1 MAEIYIAVHEVIFL
15 ILCTTK
21 NQSKVAKEIYTELI
35 NVAQDVEKY
44 SQEQLQNITQFNE
57 KQYAVS
63 ICKKFQLR
71 IKPKDKFSEKSSV
84 DEFGLCKSQETKV
97 CVVAY

>member
-1 MAEIYIAVHEVIFL
+1 M
-15 ILCTTK
+15 CTTK
-21 NQSKVAKEIYTELI
+21 NQSKVAKEIDTELI

-71 IKPKDKFSEKSSV
+71 IKPKEKFSEKSSV